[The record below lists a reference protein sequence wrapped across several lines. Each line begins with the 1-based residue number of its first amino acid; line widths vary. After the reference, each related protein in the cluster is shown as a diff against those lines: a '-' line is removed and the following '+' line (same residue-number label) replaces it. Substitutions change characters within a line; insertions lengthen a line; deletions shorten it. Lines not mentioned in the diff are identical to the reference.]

1 MPAGTFKEVKDMK
14 LIAATFCAAAFGAA
28 ALLAGPSPLAAQDIA
43 ASARRATLTV
53 SGEGKASAAPDMA
66 TLSSAV
72 VSEGKTAREA
82 LDANSA
88 AVAQMIE
95 SIKAAGVEAR
105 DISTS
110 GFSVQPRYAPQKKE
124 EDALHIAGYQ
134 VTNGVTLQVRDLG
147 KLGDLLDR
155 LVTSGANQ
163 IGGIA
168 FDIAE
173 PGRLEDAARAEAVKD
188 ARHQAGIIAEAAG
201 VRLVRV
207 VSIAGDG
214 GVRPMPRMMM
224 AARAEK
230 MDSVPVEAGETQ
242 VRAGVTVVYEIEP
255 L

>member
-1 MPAGTFKEVKDMK
+1 MK
-14 LIAATFCAAAFGAA
+14 RIRATLCAALFGSA
-28 ALLAGPSPLAAQDIA
+28 ALFASLSPLAAQDLA
-43 ASARRATLTV
+43 PNARRATLSV
-53 SGEGKASAAPDMA
+53 SGEGTASAVPDQA
-66 TLSSAV
+66 TLTSGV

-88 AVAQMIE
+88 AVATMIAA
-95 SIKAAGVEAR
+95 IKAAGVEGR

-110 GFSVQPRYAPQKKE
+110 GFSVQPQYAPQKK
-124 EDALHIAGYQ
+124 DGDPLHIASYQ
-134 VTNGVTLQVRDLG
+134 VTNSVTVRLRDLG
-147 KLGDLLDR
+147 KLGDLLDQ
-155 LVTSGANQ
+155 LVTNGANQ

-173 PGRLEDAARAEAVKD
+173 PGKVEDAARAEAVKD
-188 ARHQAGIIAEAAG
+188 ARHQAETIAQAAG

-207 VSIAGDG
+207 VSISGEAGP
-214 GVRPMPRMMM
+214 RPMPRMMMM

-242 VRAGVTVVYEIEP
+242 IRASVSVVYEIEP

>member
-1 MPAGTFKEVKDMK
+1 MK
-14 LIAATFCAAAFGAA
+14 LIRATLCAA
-28 ALLAGPSPLAAQDIA
+28 ALLASLSPLAAQDIA
-43 ASARRATLTV
+43 SSPRRATLTV

-66 TLSSAV
+66 TLTSGV

-82 LDANSA
+82 LDANSG
-88 AVAQMIE
+88 AVAAMID
-95 SIKAAGVEAR
+95 SIKAAGIEAR

-124 EDALHIAGYQ
+124 DDALRIAGYQ
-134 VTNGVTLQVRDLG
+134 VTNAVTVQLRDLG
-147 KLGDLLDR
+147 KLGDLLDQ

-173 PGRLEDAARAEAVKD
+173 PGKLEDEARVAAVKD

-207 VSIAGDG
+207 ISIAGEG
-214 GVRPMPRMMM
+214 GVRPMPQMMM
-224 AARAEK
+224 AARAPK